1 VNILAV
7 SKDRKGQSTGDELL
21 LLMIMTVSA
30 ALFTILPKW
39 KRAMQGKSMAK
50 KKGETSQW
58 EKSRAIEKELCV
70 RCLSRIARDVYT
82 HKPALSYFRLG

>member
-1 VNILAV
+1 
-7 SKDRKGQSTGDELL
+7 
-21 LLMIMTVSA
+21 
-30 ALFTILPKW
+30 LPKW

-70 RCLSRIARDVYT
+70 RCLLRIARDVYT
-82 HKPALSYFRLG
+82 HISQRRVIFVLAEI